1 MESTRGKETHTPDE
15 IMTQKDF
22 VIGKLK
28 SDKTTFLYW
37 RVRDFEDGTVDADG
51 AREELQLT
59 PMLPPK
65 QVFIAGFPQAEQ
77 FAISQG
83 FLNLIEKNQR
93 GYFAVDMNVYTESYL
108 RSQAVALDTEWG
120 MRTQNHMSGGAV
132 VDVHGYVVGLLVNGN
147 ASTAAVLSIEN
158 ILKTFF
164 TRRTNTGDRPAILL
178 DPDLTPLFL
187 KQPAAEKQNV
197 DPPPTV

>member
-1 MESTRGKETHTPDE
+1 M
-15 IMTQKDF
+15 
-22 VIGKLK
+22 IGKLK
-28 SDKTTFLYW
+28 SDKTTFLHW

-65 QVFIAGFPQAEQ
+65 QVFIAGFPQVAQ

-93 GYFAVDMNVYTESYL
+93 GYFAVDINVYTESYL

-132 VDVHGYVVGLLVNGN
+132 VDVRLCGRSARERQRFHRWCAFHREHTRNFFH
-147 ASTAAVLSIEN
+147 SEN
-158 ILKTFF
+158 
-164 TRRTNTGDRPAILL
+164 
-178 DPDLTPLFL
+178 
-187 KQPAAEKQNV
+187 
-197 DPPPTV
+197 